1 MENKIEQYF
10 KYARALNYFLFVS
23 NDNLKIPKLSSRS
36 SLVKVET
43 DTQVY
48 SPGSGYGTPST
59 GRGTPN
65 RHLNWAIEVKDHL

>member
-1 MENKIEQYF
+1 MKIRETT
-10 KYARALNYFLFVS
+10 RTMLTLFQ
-23 NDNLKIPKLSSRS
+23 
-36 SLVKVET
+36 VET

-65 RHLNWAIEVKDHL
+65 RHLNWAIEVEDHI

>member
-1 MENKIEQYF
+1 MSIDQSKVQNT
-10 KYARALNYFLFVS
+10 RSFL
-23 NDNLKIPKLSSRS
+23 I
-36 SLVKVET
+36 KVET

-65 RHLNWAIEVKDHL
+65 RHLNWAIEVKGNFVETLDFKEDFFEG